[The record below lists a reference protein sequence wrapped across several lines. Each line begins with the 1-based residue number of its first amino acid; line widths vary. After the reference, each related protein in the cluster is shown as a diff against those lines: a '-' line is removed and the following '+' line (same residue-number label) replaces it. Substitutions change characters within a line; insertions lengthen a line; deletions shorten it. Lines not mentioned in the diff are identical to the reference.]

1 MTSTR
6 PRLVILK
13 GASAV
18 DPQLIEALQASCD
31 IVFAED
37 SSSARRLAEEHD
49 SAMILTL
56 GDDLTL
62 AENAPLAQGA
72 FRAMQSGSD
81 GIGLVSSGGQ
91 LDWLNEALARKSQ
104 WTRSEFTRLCAEAIE
119 SFNAAKTP
127 GNKPEGA
134 TREFALRSRNTQY
147 QLVVAP
153 AEIIPGDKPIVRS
166 VVGLLWDLTANRR
179 LQETLDA
186 IDAAGNELMR
196 IDADV
201 VAPMPVAQRLK
212 MLEQKIVR
220 SVHDVLHFDNFE
232 IRLRNPRTNQL
243 ELVIAVGISP
253 LKIGEAI
260 YAEPE
265 GNGISG
271 YVASTGRS
279 YICPNVKEDPL
290 YREGMEEAASSL
302 TVPLRLQDT
311 VIGVFNIESR
321 QVNAFDD
328 NDRQFAEIFGRYIAI
343 ALHILDLLVV
353 ERFTTNEQ
361 VAQNVLSEL
370 STPLNDISTKAREL
384 RNRLE
389 GDAHAQQ
396 ALDAILNDISCVRER
411 LVSCT
416 SGPRNIIGVE
426 QEMHREDVDPA
437 LAGKRILIADD
448 EPAIRDTV
456 LKLLTQKG
464 CVVTACAN
472 GRQAIDLVEATKN
485 NTGFDVVLTD
495 ISMPDCNGYE
505 VFRSVKAKAPD
516 TPVILMT
523 GFGYDPHHCV
533 FRASQEGLHS
543 FLFKPFRASQLVDAI
558 SKAIANQT
566 PPGI

>member
-31 IVFAED
+31 IVFADD
-37 SSSARRLAEEHD
+37 SSSARRLAEEYD

-56 GDDLTL
+56 GDDLAL

-72 FRAMQSGSD
+72 FRAIQAGSD
-81 GIGLVSSGGQ
+81 GLGMVASGGQ
-91 LDWLNEALARKSQ
+91 LEFMNEALARKSQ
-104 WTRSEFTRLCAEAIE
+104 WTRSEFARLCAEAIE
-119 SFNAAKTP
+119 SFNANKTP
-127 GNKPEGA
+127 GNKPEGV

-147 QLVVAP
+147 QLVVSP
-153 AEIIPGDKPIVRS
+153 AEVIPGDKPIVRS

-186 IDAAGNELMR
+186 IDAAGNELMQ

-201 VAPMPVAQRLK
+201 IAPMPVAQRLK

-220 SVHDVLHFDNFE
+220 SVRDVLHFDNFE
-232 IRLRNPRTNQL
+232 IRLRNPKSNQL

-253 LKIGEAI
+253 LKIGESI
-260 YAEPE
+260 FAEADL
-265 GNGISG
+265 NGISG

-279 YICPNVKEDPL
+279 YICPNVKDDPL
-290 YREGMEEAASSL
+290 YREGLDEAASAL
-302 TVPLRLQDT
+302 TVPLRLQDH
-311 VIGVFNIESR
+311 VIGTFNVESR
-321 QVNAFDD
+321 QTNAFDD
-328 NDRQFAEIFGRYIAI
+328 NDRQFAEIFGRYIAM

-361 VAQNVLSEL
+361 VAQNVISEL
-370 STPLNDISTKAREL
+370 SAPLDDIASKAGEL
-384 RNRLE
+384 RARLKDDPE
-389 GDAHAQQ
+389 SLKAVEAVL
-396 ALDAILNDISCVRER
+396 ADITSVRER

-426 QEMHREDVDPA
+426 QEMHREHVDPI
-437 LAGKRILIADD
+437 LAGKRVLIADD
-448 EPAIRDTV
+448 EPGIRENV

-464 CVVTACAN
+464 CHVTACEN
-472 GRQAIDLVEATKN
+472 GRKAIAAIEAAQPGN
-485 NTGFDVVLTD
+485 PFDIVLTD

-505 VFRSVKAKAPD
+505 VFRSVKAVAPN

-543 FLFKPFRASQLVDAI
+543 FLFKPFRATQLIEAI
-558 SKAIANQT
+558 TKAMADQAT
-566 PPGI
+566 T

>member
-1 MTSTR
+1 
-6 PRLVILK
+6 
-13 GASAV
+13 
-18 DPQLIEALQASCD
+18 
-31 IVFAED
+31 
-37 SSSARRLAEEHD
+37 
-49 SAMILTL
+49 MILTL
-56 GDDLTL
+56 GDDLAL

-72 FRAMQSGSD
+72 FRALQSGSD
-81 GIGLVSSGGQ
+81 GIGLVASGGQ
-91 LDWLNEALARKSQ
+91 LEWMNEALARKSQ
-104 WTRSEFTRLCAEAIE
+104 WTRSEFTRLCAEAIQ
-119 SFNAAKTP
+119 SFNAEKTP
-127 GNKPEGA
+127 GNRPEGA
-134 TREFALRSRNTQY
+134 TRELALRSRNTQY

-201 VAPMPVAQRLK
+201 IAPMPVAQRLK

-220 SVHDVLHFDNFE
+220 AVRDVLHFDNFE

-253 LKIGEAI
+253 LKIGESI
-260 YAEPE
+260 YADPE

-290 YREGMEEAASSL
+290 YREGLDEAASAL
-302 TVPLRLQDT
+302 TVPLRLHDR
-311 VIGVFNIESR
+311 VIGTFNVESR
-321 QVNAFDD
+321 QLNAFDD
-328 NDRQFAEIFGRYIAI
+328 NDRQFAEIFGRYVAI

-361 VAQNVLSEL
+361 VAQNVLTEL
-370 STPLNDISTKAREL
+370 SMPLNDISSKAREL
-384 RNRLE
+384 RNRL
-389 GDAHAQQ
+389 GSDAASL
-396 ALDAILNDISCVRER
+396 AAVDAMMADISRIRER
-411 LVSCT
+411 LVACT

-426 QEMHREDVDPA
+426 QEMQREDVDPA

-464 CVVTACAN
+464 CIVTACAN
-472 GRQAIDLVEATKN
+472 GRLAIDTVDAAKSALP
-485 NTGFDVVLTD
+485 FDVVLTD

-505 VFRSVKAKAPD
+505 VFRAVKAATPD

-543 FLFKPFRASQLVDAI
+543 FLFKPFRASQLVEAI
-558 SKAIANQT
+558 TKAMANKANA
-566 PPGI
+566 